1 MNPDGNSFNPMPWKS
16 SDWIFKGNI
25 MKIHHIR
32 NASFVIETESY
43 RILVDPMLSDKGA
56 LPAFAHFR
64 HPCERNPVVDLPEN
78 AAQILDQV
86 THCLITHSH
95 TFGMNFLTHTDHLDP
110 PGKSFL
116 IQKNI
121 PVACSQKDVSFLTKN
136 DIRVEL
142 SLEFWQAQPFL
153 GGKIIAIPAQH
164 GHGWIHY
171 LMANG
176 AGYYLELPDEPSIYI
191 SGDTVFTDDVHRALT
206 DLAPDIAVVAAGSAS
221 LDIGGPILMP
231 MNEIITFIRHA
242 PKRVIAN
249 HMEALNHCPTK
260 RSDLSQELDVQNLL
274 EKTDIPS
281 DGQTLLFD

>member
-1 MNPDGNSFNPMPWKS
+1 
-16 SDWIFKGNI
+16 

-32 NASFVIETESY
+32 NATFVIEAGEY
-43 RILVDPMLSDKGA
+43 HILIDPMLSDKGD
-56 LPAFAHFR
+56 LPPFAHFR
-64 HPCERNPVVDLPEN
+64 HPGERNPIVALPDN
-78 AAQILDQV
+78 ASQILEKV

-95 TFGMNFLTHTDHLDP
+95 TFGMELFTHTDHLDR
-110 PGKSFL
+110 PGKEFL
-116 IQKNI
+116 IQNNI
-121 PVACSQKDVSFLTKN
+121 PVVCYQNDVNFLTKN
-136 DIRVEL
+136 NIRVEN
-142 SLEFWQAQPFL
+142 SLEYWQAQSYL
-153 GGKIIAIPAQH
+153 GGKILAIPAQH

-191 SGDTVFTDDVHRALT
+191 SGDTVFIDDVHRALE
-206 DLAPDIAVVAAGSAS
+206 DLAPDIAVVATGSAS

-260 RSDLSQELDVQNLL
+260 RADLNQELAIQNLL
-274 EKTDIPS
+274 DKTDIPS
-281 DGQTLLFD
+281 DGQTLAF